1 MITLLML
8 LVIAYLCFQQYNIKK
23 NVIVNAQTVLENY
36 QGFKEAQDL
45 FEIKTKEMQDT
56 FEKQK
61 STYESKSNELEI
73 ISKKLS
79 NQERIIK
86 KGELEVLKAKTIQ
99 LGKAI
104 EKKVIAQEE
113 ELLQGVYNKIND
125 FVKRYAETHDID
137 LIEGITNSG
146 NIMYASDAI
155 DITQDI
161 IEGLNKEYVE
171 GIKE

>member
-1 MITLLML
+1 MLTVIL
-8 LVIAYLCFQQYNIKK
+8 LVYVCYLQYNAKRT
-23 NVIVNAQTVLENY
+23 VIVNAQTVLENY

-45 FEIKTKEMQDT
+45 FEIRTNEMKET

-61 STYESKSNELEI
+61 KIYESKSNELEI
-73 ISKKLS
+73 ISSKLS
-79 NQERIIK
+79 NQEMVVK

-104 EKKVIAQEE
+104 EDKVAVQEE

-125 FVKRYAETHDID
+125 FVKRYAENNDID
-137 LIEGITNSG
+137 LIEGITSSG

-161 IEGLNKEYVE
+161 IEGLNIEYVE
-171 GIKE
+171 GVTE